1 MFAAPNL
8 LRHFISRGVELTPR
22 ARPASR
28 RFRASPMVAYDA
40 DDVVLVVDGVVRGRK
55 RPPPLTPG
63 AWLETWTP
71 RGVYTSARTF
81 RGIHVAWYGAHVARL
96 RRMLASLAEAEP
108 ELFEGGYERYL
119 QNRLHEELPYSE
131 VPIRLLFSRRRRL
144 ELSELKGGAHRE
156 GREDEP
162 ETGLDP
168 DLVDLDDDGDDTLD

>member
-1 MFAAPNL
+1 MIEGASCDEAAPSAE
-8 LRHFISRGVELTPR
+8 RHFISRGVELTPR

-96 RRMLASLAEAEP
+96 SLI
-108 ELFEGGYERYL
+108 
-119 QNRLHEELPYSE
+119 H
-131 VPIRLLFSRRRRL
+131 I
-144 ELSELKGGAHRE
+144 
-156 GREDEP
+156 
-162 ETGLDP
+162 
-168 DLVDLDDDGDDTLD
+168 